1 MMREQLIKN
10 MRQTDWTDWVVYV
23 LAPAVILLLGIS
35 SLGEDAASG
44 GVAEI
49 GILGVLTA
57 GFVGT
62 LLVQY
67 LKMTD

>member
-1 MMREQLIKN
+1 MIGRILKN
-10 MRQTDWTDWVVYV
+10 ANQTDWTDWVVSV
-23 LAPAVILLLGIS
+23 LSPAVILLLGIS

-49 GILGVLTA
+49 GILGFLTA
-57 GFVGT
+57 VSIGT

-67 LKMTD
+67 VRMTD